1 MENHA
6 HLQKIL
12 ERMEENSRKQLVYSR
27 IQCIFSVISAVC
39 CVTLVATLLRFI
51 PQLEDLAAQVDLLMS
66 DLQSVTAE
74 LKKLDLTDM
83 IAGING
89 LVATSQTGVEEA
101 IEKISEIDISKL
113 NKAVSDLAAVVQ
125 PLADF
130 VKRITGGLR

>member
-27 IQCIFSVISAVC
+27 IQCIFSAISAVC

-51 PQLEDLAAQVDLLMS
+51 PQLEDLAAQADLLMG

-83 IAGING
+83 IAGIND

>member
-1 MENHA
+1 M
-6 HLQKIL
+6 I
-12 ERMEENSRKQLVYSR
+12 YSR

-51 PQLEDLAAQVDLLMS
+51 PQLEDLATQADLLMA

-83 IAGING
+83 IAGIND
-89 LVATSQTGVEEA
+89 LVATSQTGVEDA

>member
-51 PQLEDLAAQVDLLMS
+51 PQLEDLAAQADLLMA
-66 DLQSVTAE
+66 DLQSVTEE

-83 IAGING
+83 IAGIND

-101 IEKISEIDISKL
+101 IEKITEIDISKL

>member
-12 ERMEENSRKQLVYSR
+12 ERMEENSRKQLIYSR

-51 PQLEDLAAQVDLLMS
+51 PQLEDLAAQADLLMG

-74 LKKLDLTDM
+74 LKKLDLTNM
-83 IAGING
+83 IAGIND
-89 LVATSQTGVEEA
+89 LVSTSQTGVEEA
-101 IEKISEIDISKL
+101 LGTFKEINFDTL
-113 NKAVSDLAAVVQ
+113 NKAIEDLADVVE
-125 PLADF
+125 PMADF
-130 VKRITGGLR
+130 VKRFSFGGW

>member
-27 IQCIFSVISAVC
+27 IQCIFCVISAVC
-39 CVTLVATLLRFI
+39 CVTLVATLLRFV
-51 PQLEDLAAQVDLLMS
+51 PQLEDLAAQADLLMG

-74 LKKLDLTDM
+74 LKKLDLTNM
-83 IAGING
+83 IAGIND

>member
-12 ERMEENSRKQLVYSR
+12 ERMEENSRKQLIYSR

-51 PQLEDLAAQVDLLMS
+51 PQLEDLATQADLLMA

-83 IAGING
+83 IAGIND
-89 LVATSQTGVEEA
+89 LVATSQTGVEDA

>member
-39 CVTLVATLLRFI
+39 CVALVATLLRFI
-51 PQLEDLAAQVDLLMS
+51 PQLEDLAAQADLLMS

-83 IAGING
+83 IAGIND
-89 LVATSQTGVEEA
+89 LVATSQNGVEEA

>member
-12 ERMEENSRKQLVYSR
+12 ERMEENSRKQLIYSR

-51 PQLEDLAAQVDLLMS
+51 PQLEDLAAQADLLMG

-74 LKKLDLTDM
+74 LKKLDLTNM
-83 IAGING
+83 IAGIND
-89 LVATSQTGVEEA
+89 LVSTSQTGVEEA